1 MKGITFSTDVGI
13 LTIEDNISSGRLAE
27 EYFGMNTDSNQIPA
41 SMENVKWINKNIP
54 DCVNVIKNDGKIIGF
69 TFIVPGNKKIMN
81 DFLDEKINENELFE
95 MVKSN
100 ISYDN
105 FYTIYLCSAFIKNEF
120 RRKNLALNGFIKSI
134 DKLLGKV
141 KKKPILFIWAY
152 TKEGERL
159 GEKIAKI
166 TKLKLKKKN

>member
-69 TFIVPGNKKIMN
+69 TFIVQVNKKIMN
-81 DFLDEKINENELFE
+81 DF
-95 MVKSN
+95 
-100 ISYDN
+100 
-105 FYTIYLCSAFIKNEF
+105 
-120 RRKNLALNGFIKSI
+120 
-134 DKLLGKV
+134 
-141 KKKPILFIWAY
+141 
-152 TKEGERL
+152 
-159 GEKIAKI
+159 
-166 TKLKLKKKN
+166 